1 MLIKE
6 PKVINVDINLVRE
19 YASDGYDLGEIAD
32 LLNISFQV
40 FTQYYN
46 KGKSGNKKMKNFIYY
61 RSIYKAVN
69 NGHKE
74 YKKHGIKN

>member
-1 MLIKE
+1 MFTKQA
-6 PKVINVDINLVRE
+6 KVINIDINLVRE

-46 KGKSGNKKMKNFIYY
+46 KGKSGNKKMKNYVYY
-61 RSIYKAVN
+61 RSIYKAYN
-69 NGHKE
+69 SGHNLYLKT
-74 YKKHGIKN
+74 IR

>member
-19 YASDGYDLGEIAD
+19 YATEGYDLGEIAD

-46 KGKSGNKKMKNFIYY
+46 KGKSGNKKMKNYVYY
-61 RSIYKAVN
+61 RSIYKAYN
-69 NGHKE
+69 SGHNLYLKT
-74 YKKHGIKN
+74 IR

>member
-1 MLIKE
+1 MFTKQA
-6 PKVINVDINLVRE
+6 KVINIDINLVRE

-46 KGKSGNKKMKNFIYY
+46 KGKSGNKKMKNYIYY
-61 RSIYKAVN
+61 RSIYKAYN
-69 NGHKE
+69 SGHNIYLKT
-74 YKKHGIKN
+74 IR

>member
-1 MLIKE
+1 MLTKE

-46 KGKSGNKKMKNFIYY
+46 KGKSGNKKMKNYVYY
-61 RSIYKAVN
+61 RSIYKAYN
-69 NGHKE
+69 SGHNTYLKT
-74 YKKHGIKN
+74 IR

>member
-46 KGKSGNKKMKNFIYY
+46 KGKSGNKKMKNYVYY

-69 NGHKE
+69 GGHKE